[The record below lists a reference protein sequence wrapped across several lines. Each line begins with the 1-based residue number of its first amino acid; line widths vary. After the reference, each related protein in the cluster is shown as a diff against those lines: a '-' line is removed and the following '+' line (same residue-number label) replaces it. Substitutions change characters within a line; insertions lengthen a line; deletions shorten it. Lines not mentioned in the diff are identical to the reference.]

1 MRQHTTL
8 SRGHESRGLLRSVE
22 PECESPDQL
31 LRSRVSVRP
40 SPPLHSPLPSGMGA
54 CLHEPAT
61 PSFGTALFVAPQI
74 EREPPSRP
82 RRPFEA
88 ARVRCQDKTALNAL
102 LRVLA
107 GLVVIARGVAFQLME
122 KRAGD

>member
-1 MRQHTTL
+1 MALQSHWFWTSNPGSGMAEL
-8 SRGHESRGLLRSVE
+8 PSSWGLLRSVE

-61 PSFGTALFVAPQI
+61 PSFGTALFVAL
-74 EREPPSRP
+74 RLSVSLPPVARDARL
-82 RRPFEA
+82 RRPEFA
-88 ARVRCQDKTALNAL
+88 VKTKP
-102 LRVLA
+102 R
-107 GLVVIARGVAFQLME
+107 
-122 KRAGD
+122 